1 MAYKGNSS
9 KIVSSSFLYSTLQ
22 TFYTK
27 IKGLLDG
34 KANTSHTHNYLP
46 LSGGTVTGGL
56 VLSNSNSVRT
66 RHLDGSTDGF
76 SGELYLNY
84 NNPNAVICLGN
95 AGQYITN
102 NGSYYTGTS
111 ANSDTVDGYHASSF
125 CLNGIASNTNMDL
138 LTTSGV
144 YRINSG
150 NTNAPSGTD
159 WGQMFVIHGGGD
171 TIAQLIF
178 DYSQG
183 KCWLRTGNPSDVGG
197 SGLWTSW
204 RQFYTTE
211 NITYGTATLTPGTS
225 SLATGSIYLQY
236 E

>member
-1 MAYKGNSS
+1 MAYNGNSS

-34 KANTSHTHNYLP
+34 KANTSHTHNYAG
-46 LSGGTVTGGL
+46 SSSAGGAA
-56 VLSNSNSVRT
+56 
-66 RHLDGSTDGF
+66 TDADK
-76 SGELYLNY
+76 L
-84 NNPNAVICLGN
+84 
-95 AGQYITN
+95 
-102 NGSYYTGTS
+102 
-111 ANSDTVDGYHASSF
+111 DGYHASSF
-125 CLNGIASNTNMDL
+125 CLNEIATNTNMNL

-159 WGQMFVIHGGGD
+159 WGQMFVVHGGGD

-183 KCWLRTGNPSDVGG
+183 RCWLRTGNPPDMGG
-197 SGLWTSW
+197 SGSWTSW
-204 RQFYTTE
+204 RQLYTTE
-211 NITYGTATLTPGTS
+211 NITYGTSTLTPGS
-225 SLATGSIYLQY
+225 SALTTGYVYLQY